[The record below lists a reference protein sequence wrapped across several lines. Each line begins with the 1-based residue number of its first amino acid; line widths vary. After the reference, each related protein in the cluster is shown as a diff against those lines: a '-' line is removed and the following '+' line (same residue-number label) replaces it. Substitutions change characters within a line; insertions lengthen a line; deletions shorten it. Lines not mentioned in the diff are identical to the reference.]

1 MKAIYLTKQGDAFS
15 SFEQREVPKPK
26 AGKGQALIKVE
37 AFGLNFADVMARR
50 GMYKEAPPLP
60 CLLGYDVAGT
70 IEQLGDGVTGFSV
83 GDRVMA
89 MTRFGGYAEY
99 ALTEALAMAKI
110 PTSISSAAATALTTQ
125 YCTAYYASAY
135 VTNLFAGDSVLVQAG
150 AGGVGTA
157 LIQYAKYKGCQIFA
171 TAGSS
176 DKIEYLKKCGVHH
189 PINYKSQDFVEEVKK
204 VTGKNGVD
212 IVFDAVGGKSVK
224 KGMTLLNSGGRLVC
238 YGAADLSDKNIFG
251 KLKSVLDFGIYHPL
265 FLMMPSKAIIG
276 VNMLKIADNKP
287 QIIQHCLQ
295 KVVDLVD
302 KGVFVPEVG
311 QVFKPAEI
319 GAAHDFLEK
328 RKSIGKVVVQW

>member
-1 MKAIYLTKQGDAFS
+1 MKAIYLTKQGDAFT
-15 SFEQREVPKPK
+15 SFEQREIPKPQP
-26 AGKGQALIKVE
+26 GKRQALIKVE

-70 IEQLGDGVTGFSV
+70 IEQLGDDVTGFIV

-99 ALTEALAMAKI
+99 AVSEAMAMAKI
-110 PTSISSAAATALTTQ
+110 PDSISSAAATALTTQ

-171 TAGSS
+171 TAGSN

-189 PINYKSQDFVEEVKK
+189 PINYKTQDFAKEVKK

-224 KGMTLLNSGGRLVC
+224 KGISLLNSGGRLVC
-238 YGAADLSDKNIFG
+238 YGAADLSGKNILG
-251 KLKSVLDFGIYHPL
+251 KLKSAIDFGIYHPI
-265 FLMMPSKAIIG
+265 FLMMHSKAIIG

-287 QIIQHCLQ
+287 HIMQHCLQ

-302 KGVFVPEVG
+302 QGVFIPEVG

-319 GAAHDFLEK
+319 GAAHNFLEK